1 MTWRSG
7 RGAGAAALALGG
19 AALDAHRRLLPPEKR
34 LGWMPYLWLFWLL
47 SFFQK
52 WFVVPI
58 EPVEFTLALCTVPP
72 FLVLYFDGYR
82 RDGRRLLANVAGLVS
97 IGVAWM
103 PFNAGAT
110 TFFMYGSAFTGR
122 AVRPPR
128 VYGYIAGIAL
138 LVLLESLLLDLPAE
152 FMIFGAPV
160 TALVGAATVH
170 LAEAGRRDSALKLSQ
185 AEVRRL
191 ASVAERER
199 IARDLHDLLGHTLSV
214 IAIKADLAAK
224 LAARGDGRAEREIRD
239 VQTISRGA
247 LRQVR
252 EAVTGYRGADL
263 DGELAGARLACDARD
278 IEFAVDRP
286 RIDLPPDR
294 EAVLAMCLREAVTNV
309 IRHSDARRCRA
320 SLAREDSRLL
330 LTVADDG
337 RGGAICEGAG
347 LAGMR
352 ERVERAGGDM
362 TIDAA
367 QGVVLTVRLPADA
380 GPRESGVPAQV
391 RDNDGQ
397 ALEPADSGPREPG
410 VPGRRPAPTATG
422 HAPPPTPRR
431 GNR

>member
-1 MTWRSG
+1 MSRSPTG
-7 RGAGAAALALGG
+7 VRAVLRRRLLAL
-19 AALDAHRRLLPPEKR
+19 HRRLLPPEKR

-72 FLVLYFDGYR
+72 FLALYFDGYR
-82 RDGRRLLANVAGLVS
+82 RTGRRLLANVAALLS
-97 IGVAWM
+97 IGVTWM

-110 TFFMYGSAFTGR
+110 VFFIYGSAFAGR
-122 AVRPPR
+122 AVRPPH
-128 VYGYIAGIAL
+128 VYGCLAGIAL

-152 FMIFGAPV
+152 FMFFGAPV

-224 LAARGDGRAEREIRD
+224 LVARGEARAEQEIRD
-239 VQTISRGA
+239 VQAISRGA

-252 EAVTGYRGADL
+252 EAVTGFRRTGL
-263 DGELAGARLACDARD
+263 DGELASARIACDAGG
-278 IEFAVDRP
+278 IQLVVDGP
-286 RIDLPPDR
+286 RMDPPPDR
-294 EAVLAMCLREAVTNV
+294 EEVLAMCLREAITNV
-309 IRHSDARRCRA
+309 IRHSDARRCRVG
-320 SLAREDSRLL
+320 LAREDSRLL

-337 RGGAICEGAG
+337 RGGAIREGAG

-352 ERVERAGGDM
+352 ERVEQAGGDM

-367 QGVVLTVRLPADA
+367 QGVALTVRLPADT
-380 GPRESGVPAQV
+380 GPR
-391 RDNDGQ
+391 
-397 ALEPADSGPREPG
+397 GPGAPG
-410 VPGRRPAPTATG
+410 VGEAA
-422 HAPPPTPRR
+422 
-431 GNR
+431 

>member
-1 MTWRSG
+1 MSRSG
-7 RGAGAAALALGG
+7 GRALRGAALAL
-19 AALDAHRRLLPPEKR
+19 HRRLLPPPER
-34 LGWMPYLWLFWLL
+34 LGWLPYLWLFWLL

-82 RDGRRLLANVAGLVS
+82 RVGRRLLANVAGLLLM
-97 IGVAWM
+97 GVAWM
-103 PFNAGAT
+103 PFNAGAM
-110 TFFMYGSAFTGR
+110 TFFIYGSAFVGR
-122 AVRPPR
+122 AVRPPH
-128 VYGYIAGIAL
+128 VYGYLAGIVL
-138 LVLLESLLLDLPAE
+138 LVLLEALLLDLPAD
-152 FMIFGAPV
+152 FMLFGAPV

-224 LAARGDGRAEREIRD
+224 LVARGDGRAEQEIRD

-252 EAVTGYRGADL
+252 EAVTGFRGADL
-263 DGELAGARLACDARD
+263 DGELASARLACDARD
-278 IEFAVDRP
+278 IELAVDRP
-286 RIDLPPDR
+286 RIDLQPDR
-294 EAVLAMCLREAVTNV
+294 EAVLAMCLREAITNV
-309 IRHSDARRCRA
+309 VRHSGARCCRA
-320 SLAREDSRLL
+320 SLAREGPRVR

-337 RGGAICEGAG
+337 RGGAIREGAG

-352 ERVERAGGDM
+352 ERVGQAGGDM

-367 QGVVLTVRLPADA
+367 DGVVLTVRLPADT
-380 GPRESGVPAQV
+380 GPRGSGA
-391 RDNDGQ
+391 
-397 ALEPADSGPREPG
+397 PRVGE
-410 VPGRRPAPTATG
+410 AP
-422 HAPPPTPRR
+422 
-431 GNR
+431 